1 MNTHEISTRINLLVH
16 VAPDDIID
24 EIACIQESL
33 ALTATADGNPYDHIE
48 KAYPLLQALKE
59 AMK

>member
-16 VAPDDIID
+16 VSPDDIID
-24 EIACIQESL
+24 ELACIQEAL
-33 ALTATADGNPYDHIE
+33 ALTCVPDGNAYEHIA
-48 KAYPLLQALKE
+48 KAYPLLNALKE